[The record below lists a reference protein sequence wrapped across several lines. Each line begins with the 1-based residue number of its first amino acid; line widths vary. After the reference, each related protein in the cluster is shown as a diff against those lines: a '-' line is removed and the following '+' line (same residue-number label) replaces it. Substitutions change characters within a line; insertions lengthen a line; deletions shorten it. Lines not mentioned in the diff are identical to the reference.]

1 MSDEWFYNGS
11 RRRSSGSVWMPL
23 LVAVLLISNIGVVAY
38 MTLRQN
44 QQVEDLNSRIG
55 TLTATVQI
63 LDAEVSSVNA
73 ELSSLRSAIES
84 GSINVTVTAGPMDAI
99 LIELYN
105 ETRDSVVLIRSTVPD
120 GVGQGSGFIFDANG
134 HIVTNFHVVED
145 ALSVTV
151 TFIDGTIF
159 DAEIIG
165 TDPYSDV
172 AVIRVDAPAS
182 MLKPLPLGDSSK
194 LKVGESI
201 VAIGNPYGLANTL
214 TSGIISATGRQ
225 MDSTGN
231 YPIVDVIQMDAA
243 INPGNSGGPLV
254 NLKGEV
260 VGINTAIP
268 SETSRGIGFAVPSN
282 TIARELPSLL
292 TDGTYHHPY
301 LGITGLDLTPSLVE
315 AMNLPVG
322 THGTLVSS
330 VTIPGPANS
339 AGVRGSTRTVTI
351 DGEQVSIGG
360 DVIIGADGTM
370 MKSFYDLI
378 LYIQR
383 NKQPGS
389 DITLNILRD
398 GQDIDVVVRLGTR
411 PPPV

>member
-1 MSDEWFYNGS
+1 
-11 RRRSSGSVWMPL
+11 MPL
-23 LVAVLLISNIGVVAY
+23 LVAILLISNIGVVAY
-38 MTLRQN
+38 MTIYQN
-44 QQVEDLNSRIG
+44 QQVEELNSQIG
-55 TLTATVQI
+55 ALTATVQI
-63 LDAEVSSVNA
+63 LDAEVSSVNL
-73 ELSSLRSAIES
+73 ELSLLRKAIES
-84 GSINVTVTAGPMDAI
+84 GSVNVTVTTGPMDSL

-105 ETRDSVVLIRSTVPD
+105 RTRDSVVLIRSTGQD
-120 GVGQGSGFIFDANG
+120 GVGQGSGFIFDVSG

-145 ALSVTV
+145 ALSITV

-172 AVIRVDAPAS
+172 AVIRIDAITS

-194 LKVGESI
+194 LKVGEGVI
-201 VAIGNPYGLANTL
+201 AIGNPYGLANTL

-243 INPGNSGGPLV
+243 INPGNSGGPLM

-292 TDGTYHHPY
+292 ADGTYVHPY

-330 VTIPGPANS
+330 VNIPSPANS
-339 AGVRGSTRTVTI
+339 AGVKGSMRTVTI
-351 DGEQVSIGG
+351 DGEQVSVGG
-360 DVIIGADGTM
+360 DVILGADGTI

-383 NKQPGS
+383 NKKPGD

-398 GQDIDVVVRLGTR
+398 GADIDVVVRLGMR
-411 PPPV
+411 PPPA

>member
-1 MSDEWFYNGS
+1 MT
-11 RRRSSGSVWMPL
+11 L
-23 LVAVLLISNIGVVAY
+23 LVAILLISNIGVVAY
-38 MTLRQN
+38 MTFHQN
-44 QQVEDLNSRIG
+44 QQVEELNGQIG

-63 LDAEVSSVNA
+63 LDAEIGSVNA
-73 ELSSLRSAIES
+73 ELSSLRNAIES
-84 GSINVTVTAGPMDAI
+84 GAINVTVTTGPMDAL

-105 ETRDSVVLIRSTVPD
+105 KTRESVVLIRSTVSD
-120 GVGQGSGFIFDANG
+120 GVGQGSGFIFDVSG

-145 ALSVTV
+145 ALRVTV

-172 AVIRVDAPAS
+172 AVIRIDAPIS
-182 MLKPLPLGDSSK
+182 ILKPLPLGDSSK
-194 LKVGESI
+194 LKVGESV

-225 MDSTGN
+225 MDSAGN

-243 INPGNSGGPLV
+243 INPGNSGGPLM

-282 TIARELPSLL
+282 TIVRELPSLL
-292 TDGTYHHPY
+292 TDGTYIHPY

-315 AMNLPVG
+315 AMNLLVG

-330 VTIPGPANS
+330 VTVPSPANS
-339 AGVRGSTRTVTI
+339 AGIRGSTRTVTI
-351 DGEQVSIGG
+351 DGEQVSVGG
-360 DVIIGADGTM
+360 DVILGADGTL

-383 NKQPGS
+383 NKKPGD

-398 GQDIDVVVRLGTR
+398 AAEIDVVVRLGAR
-411 PPPV
+411 PPPT

>member
-1 MSDEWFYNGS
+1 
-11 RRRSSGSVWMPL
+11 MPL
-23 LVAVLLISNIGVVAY
+23 LVAILLISNIGVVAY
-38 MTLRQN
+38 MTVHQN
-44 QQVEDLNSRIG
+44 QQVEELNGQIG
-55 TLTATVQI
+55 TLTATVQT
-63 LDAEVSSVNA
+63 LDAEIGSVNA
-73 ELSSLRSAIES
+73 ELSSLRNAIES
-84 GSINVTVTAGPMDAI
+84 GAINVTVTTGPMDAI

-105 ETRDSVVLIRSTVPD
+105 KTRESVVLIRSTVPD
-120 GVGQGSGFIFDANG
+120 GVGQGSGFIFDVSG

-172 AVIRVDAPAS
+172 AVIRIDAPIS
-182 MLKPLPLGDSSK
+182 ILKPLPLGDSSK
-194 LKVGESI
+194 LKVGESV

-225 MDSTGN
+225 MDSAGN

-243 INPGNSGGPLV
+243 INPGNSGGPLM

-282 TIARELPSLL
+282 TIVRELPSLL
-292 TDGTYHHPY
+292 TDGTYVHPY

-315 AMNLPVG
+315 TMNLPVG

-330 VTIPGPANS
+330 VTVPSPANS
-339 AGVRGSTRTVTI
+339 AGIRGSTRTVTI
-351 DGEQVSIGG
+351 DGEQVSVGG
-360 DVIIGADGTM
+360 DVILGADGTL

-383 NKQPGS
+383 NKKPGD

-398 GQDIDVVVRLGTR
+398 AAEIDVVVRLGAR
-411 PPPV
+411 PPPT